1 MAEQAFGHVAD
12 GHLAP
17 PDAAGA
23 RRAVVGGLEFA
34 WDARVLEPRPWVAE
48 QAEWLAEL
56 SPSAPHGPAL
66 ELCCGAGHI
75 GLLLAERTGRPLVQV
90 DIDPAAGELSRAN
103 AAALELRSEVRVA
116 PMQEALAPDERF
128 ALVVADPP
136 WVERARVGSFPEDP
150 VRAIDGGADGTA
162 LARECLAVADR
173 HLLDGGH
180 LVLQVGDQRQVDL
193 LAADLDTLAP
203 RLRLVDVRV
212 RLRGA
217 LVHCTALDPIDLPG
231 PGEEAAW

>member
-1 MAEQAFGHVAD
+1 MAEQLVGD
-12 GHLAP
+12 P
-17 PDAAGA
+17 PA
-23 RRAVVGGLEFA
+23 RETVVGGLPFA
-34 WDARVLEPRPWVAE
+34 WDSRVLEPRPWVAE

-56 SPSAPHGPAL
+56 APSAPHGPAF

-90 DIDPAAGELSRAN
+90 DLDPAAGELTRAN
-103 AAALELRSEVRVA
+103 AARLGLRTEVRVA
-116 PMQEALAPDERF
+116 PLQTALAPDERF
-128 ALVVADPP
+128 ALALADPP
-136 WVERARVGSFPEDP
+136 WVERARVRDYPEDP
-150 VRAIDGGADGTA
+150 VTAIDGGADGTA

-193 LAADLDTLAP
+193 LEADLAGLAP

-212 RLRGA
+212 RLRGT
-217 LVHCTALDPIDLPG
+217 LVHLTALDG
-231 PGEEAAW
+231 PTTTGGAVW